1 MLVPKNTLDF
11 SDIFHNEEVCL
22 EYFEKLRWPEGI
34 ICPACQCK
42 EVRKHKRGY
51 YVCVKCRSDIHQT
64 AGTVFH
70 RSRISLRTLF
80 WLVWL
85 CVSSKQ
91 GVSSEELSMSLWI
104 GSRISWQWLHKIRRI
119 MVLEDRTKLS
129 GNVECLQRPW
139 KKLWE
144 KLTRKAKT
152 MKVSSQTPFIF
163 ISPKMIFL
171 LNASLDKHIPRY
183 QLT

>member
-152 MKVSSQTPFIF
+152 MKVSSQTPFKYIMLQYCITLYQKNE
-163 ISPKMIFL
+163 IS
-171 LNASLDKHIPRY
+171 
-183 QLT
+183 